1 MKNINKFIFSLLVLS
16 LFFIN
21 SNVFAR
27 EYSVDE
33 LIPVSEEATVI
44 TNTFVYNG
52 IKFTNDKNNKMNGM
66 VSFRSI
72 SNNTS
77 AKISPSIG
85 ILLFDANM
93 KYIGYINYC
102 ASKDYDSDNSHV
114 QISGH
119 GSIAF
124 DFNVSP
130 RYLGANEDNFE
141 GTVHDSSAIAYYSV
155 HDDNKHCQIGGYVK
169 YYGFTIEEITSNKI
183 YRDELELSDLILYLP
198 YVLIA
203 LVALIG
209 YGLLL
214 NTVYKRMHARTS
226 ILSYFPLTNLYIEV
240 KLAFGKKIAWIFY
253 ILCIASFVVTYN
265 SSNMTFTW
273 LLLAFVVV
281 STIIDI
287 VKLITGKYDM
297 FVVGKK
303 HKKVDDSMDENFVS
317 HSGSRFIDESES
329 NNNNFDQSLA
339 TNELLNAFSSDI
351 EVTSEPTVEEMKIDS
366 NDMVDISYDVDV
378 PITEDSFLGVNSND
392 FNDISNINNNEFDN
406 SSNLEFEVSNNILTP
421 VSNVSSDMSLE
432 GEMTSDLSS
441 IYNIDTST
449 NNNDTSNNIAHSI
462 PKLGEDEVSGE
473 SELSN
478 FFK

>member
-1 MKNINKFIFSLLVLS
+1 MKNINKFIFSLLALS
-16 LFFIN
+16 LFFVNI
-21 SNVFAR
+21 NVFAR

-33 LIPVSEEATVI
+33 LIPISEEATVI

-66 VSFRSI
+66 VTFRSI

-77 AKISPSIG
+77 SKISPSIG
-85 ILLFDANM
+85 ILLFDSNM
-93 KYIGYINYC
+93 KNIGYINYC

-124 DFNVSP
+124 DFGVSP
-130 RYLGANEDNFE
+130 RYLGANEENFE
-141 GTVHDSSAIAYYSV
+141 GKVHDSSAIAYYSI

-169 YYGFTIEEITSNKI
+169 YYGFTIEEITSKKI
-183 YRDELELSDLILYLP
+183 YKDELELSDIILYLR
-198 YVLIA
+198 YFLIA

-226 ILSYFPLTNLYIEV
+226 ILSYFPLTNLYIAV

-253 ILCIASFVVTYN
+253 ILCIASFVITYN

-287 VKLITGKYDM
+287 VKLVTGKYDM

-303 HKKVDDSMDENFVS
+303 HKNVDDSMDENFVS
-317 HSGSRFIDESES
+317 HSGTRFIDENDS
-329 NNNNFDQSLA
+329 NSSGFDQSLA
-339 TNELLNAFSSDI
+339 SNELLNVFNSD
-351 EVTSEPTVEEMKIDS
+351 VDVLPSAPVEEMKIDS

-378 PITEDSFLGVNSND
+378 PITDDSFLGVNSND
-392 FNDISNINNNEFDN
+392 FKDISNINNNESN
-406 SSNLEFEVSNNILTP
+406 NNSNLEFEVSNNTLTP
-421 VSNVSSDMSLE
+421 VSNISSSTSLE
-432 GEMTSDLSS
+432 NEMTSDLSS
-441 IYNIDTST
+441 IYNLET
-449 NNNDTSNNIAHSI
+449 NDTSNNITHSI
-462 PKLGEDEVSGE
+462 PKLGEDEASGE